1 MRATV
6 YARLS
11 RPKDKAER
19 GLNIEDQQTTGRQVV
34 ERRGWDLIDVFTDNG
49 RGAYKDDARRAA
61 WEAMLDAKPDVIV
74 VRDEERLARRMREYV
89 ALLDTKAKVVA
100 WLSAEGD
107 VDLDAPLQNTDTDEF
122 ANKIVGARSYS
133 RKIGAKVRNKVRKK
147 AANGSWPHGGTRP
160 FGYHHPGPKTR
171 CCPEGAAGCE
181 PGVVKPDEAAVI
193 LEVAARW
200 LAGESL
206 SALCRDLTKRGVKT
220 PAGKPWQYARLRQ
233 MLAGPRIAGI
243 RTYNGVETRGQ
254 WDAIVSDEL
263 HRRLVTAAAKS
274 MKKRANENGSYS
286 LTSIIKC
293 GRCDRTMY
301 GHRQHSTRNG
311 ERSVRLRYVC
321 LDGCGQGIAV
331 PQTDEFVASHSF
343 FAMLAP
349 ELCDRKQAQRDLE
362 IAREQVS
369 ELESRI
375 GELDVAYWQERTI
388 TKDRWLAQSTTL
400 GTALKEAQA
409 RLSEAKQRVT
419 RDRDLPETA
428 AELGERWRDADAR
441 ERNRLLRLAVD
452 RVVIGK
458 STRGGRFDPD
468 RITIRF
474 HDDSTYPPNA
484 G

>member
-1 MRATV
+1 
-6 YARLS
+6 
-11 RPKDKAER
+11 
-19 GLNIEDQQTTGRQVV
+19 
-34 ERRGWDLIDVFTDNG
+34 
-49 RGAYKDDARRAA
+49 
-61 WEAMLDAKPDVIV
+61 
-74 VRDEERLARRMREYV
+74 
-89 ALLDTKAKVVA
+89 
-100 WLSAEGD
+100 
-107 VDLDAPLQNTDTDEF
+107 
-122 ANKIVGARSYS
+122 
-133 RKIGAKVRNKVRKK
+133 
-147 AANGSWPHGGTRP
+147 
-160 FGYHHPGPKTR
+160 
-171 CCPEGAAGCE
+171 
-181 PGVVKPDEAAVI
+181 VVKPDEAAVI
-193 LEVAARW
+193 LEVAERW

-206 SALCRDLTKRGVKT
+206 SALCRDLTKRGVRT

-293 GRCDRTMY
+293 GPCDRTMY

-331 PQTDEFVASHSF
+331 PQADEFVASHSF

-349 ELCDRKQAQRDLE
+349 ELRDRKQAQRDLE

-369 ELESRI
+369 DLESRI
-375 GELDVAYWQERTI
+375 GELDSAYWQERTI

-428 AELGERWRDADAR
+428 AELGERWRGADAR

-452 RVVIGK
+452 RVVISK

-468 RITIRF
+468 RITIWF
-474 HDDSTYPPNA
+474 NDGSVYPRTPD
-484 G
+484 GPESFVE